1 MLACSICIIL
11 KTMQITGSNQKQE
24 KKKDLAATPKAYGIV
39 KCNVEIVRLI
49 IKQQRLEAYTV

>member
-11 KTMQITGSNQKQE
+11 KKCKSQGVTKSK

>member
-1 MLACSICIIL
+1 
-11 KTMQITGSNQKQE
+11 MQITGTNQKQE
-24 KKKDLAATPKAYGIV
+24 KKDLAATPKAYGIV